1 MSGTTDKIKG
11 AANEAIGNVKQTL
24 GRAIGS
30 DRLQAQGL
38 VQKAEGVAQK
48 AAGHIKDN
56 AKNSVNK
63 AADSIDKLI

>member
-11 AANEAIGNVKQTL
+11 VANEAIGNVKQTL

-30 DRLQAQGL
+30 DRLQAEGL
-38 VQKAEGVAQK
+38 VQEAEGVAQK
-48 AAGHIKDN
+48 AAGHIKSN
-56 AKNSVNK
+56 VKSSVNK